1 MQDLTA
7 AIANANSTHTIAKSA
22 TNTLAGLIPGY
33 EARRIQ
39 ASARFSMRPSGGAI
53 QRLKTPGRVPEET
66 RPYQAGDPFHLI
78 DWRAFGRTDQLILRQ
93 RREQA
98 PQHVRIQMGQH
109 DSMHWPLTRSG
120 DQLLTKSELAWRLAL
135 FISFALMR
143 RGDIVELAI
152 EGGPVWRP
160 SGTRMIGDLF
170 TWLKDRNF
178 ESNKIPN
185 NILPELSQA
194 GDLPLSPRIRRVIL
208 SDALEKAGSHWMQV
222 LRPGD
227 LFLHVLADQEVSDA
241 WRSGADVFTDDDVD
255 GSSGA
260 ARAAMHEWQGQH
272 LETTIESARALWF
285 EKMNLTLKNQGVD
298 AIRLTGSVP
307 VDAFL
312 VLFESWCGGSR

>member
-7 AIANANSTHTIAKSA
+7 AIAIANSPLTNAKTA
-22 TNTLAGLIPGY
+22 ANTLAGLIPGY

-39 ASARFSMRPSGGAI
+39 ASARFAMRSSGGAI

-170 TWLKDRNF
+170 NWLKDREF

-185 NILPELSQA
+185 NILPELSQS
-194 GDLPLSPRIRRVIL
+194 GDLPISPRIRRVIL
-208 SDALEKAGSHWMQV
+208 SDALEKAGSHWMSA
-222 LRPGD
+222 LRSGD
-227 LFLHVLADQEVSDA
+227 LFLHVLSDQEVSDA
-241 WRSGADVFTDDDVD
+241 WRSAADVFTDDEFE
-255 GSSGA
+255 GSGGG
-260 ARAAMHEWQGQH
+260 ARAAMHEWQGQY
-272 LETTIESARALWF
+272 LESTIQSARTAWF
-285 EKMNLTLKNQGVD
+285 EKMNLILRNQGVD

-312 VLFESWCGGSR
+312 IHFESWCGGAR